1 LLTAE
6 EKQLLWEIYYEGLTE
21 REIVRNQG
29 IYHNAVHKKKVR
41 ILNKFEADMQPKVV
55 QNIMGH
61 QHYCTTI
68 DIYTHISEA
77 KYEEEINKFGMAME
91 EEVDIQGGNGRYRS
105 G

>member
-1 LLTAE
+1 
-6 EKQLLWEIYYEGLTE
+6 
-21 REIVRNQG
+21 
-29 IYHNAVHKKKVR
+29 
-41 ILNKFEADMQPKVV
+41 MQPKVV

-68 DIYTHISEA
+68 DNYTHISEA